1 MELERR
7 GVPTVSVFTTV
18 FASLAKSEA
27 EVLGLKDFRLVTV
40 RHPMETMS
48 QEEISRAANGI
59 VGEVVRGLVGDRGVG
74 GRSITGVRPEKEEFG
89 S

>member
-40 RHPMETMS
+40 SHPLDTMS
-48 QEEISRAANGI
+48 REEISKAANG
-59 VGEVVRGLVGDRGVG
+59 VVDEVARGLIGDRGISSHTSVG
-74 GRSITGVRPEKEEFG
+74 AGLKKAESG

>member
-48 QEEISRAANGI
+48 EEEISEAVNNI
-59 VGEVVRGLVGDRGVG
+59 VDEVARGLLGDRGVS
-74 GRSITGVRPEKEEFG
+74 GRNTTGD
-89 S
+89 

>member
-40 RHPMETMS
+40 RHPLDTMS
-48 QEEISRAANGI
+48 REEISKAANNI
-59 VGEVVRGLVGDRGVG
+59 VDEVVNVLVGDRGVS
-74 GRSITGVRPEKEEFG
+74 GRNTD
-89 S
+89 

>member
-1 MELERR
+1 M
-7 GVPTVSVFTTV
+7 PTVSVFTTV

-40 RHPMETMS
+40 RHPLEGMS
-48 QEEISRAANGI
+48 QEEISQAANHM
-59 VGEVVRGLVGDRGVG
+59 VDEVVRGLLGERGVS
-74 GRSITGVRPEKEEFG
+74 GRSIAAHSVEQGKPV

>member
-48 QEEISRAANGI
+48 QEEISEAVNKI
-59 VGEVVRGLVGDRGVG
+59 VDEVARGLLDDRGVSRRNTTEG
-74 GRSITGVRPEKEEFG
+74 
-89 S
+89 

>member
-1 MELERR
+1 MQLERR

-40 RHPMETMS
+40 RHPLDTMLE
-48 QEEISRAANGI
+48 EEISKAASNI
-59 VGEVVRGLVGDRGVG
+59 VNEVVSGLVGDRGVS
-74 GRSITGVRPEKEEFG
+74 GRASVGAGLKKAESG

>member
-1 MELERR
+1 
-7 GVPTVSVFTTV
+7 V

-40 RHPMETMS
+40 RHPLDNMS
-48 QEEISRAANGI
+48 REEISKAAGSI
-59 VGEVVRGLVGDRGVG
+59 VDEVARGLLGDRGVSG
-74 GRSITGVRPEKEEFG
+74 HTSASAGLKKAESG

>member
-18 FASLAKSEA
+18 FASLARSEA

-48 QEEISRAANGI
+48 QEEISEAVNNI
-59 VGEVVRGLVGDRGVG
+59 VDEVVRGLIGDRGVSD
-74 GRSITGVRPEKEEFG
+74 RNVTR
-89 S
+89 

>member
-40 RHPMETMS
+40 RHPLDTMS
-48 QEEISRAANGI
+48 REEISKAANS
-59 VGEVVRGLVGDRGVG
+59 VVDEVARGLVGDRGVSG
-74 GRSITGVRPEKEEFG
+74 HKSASAGL
-89 S
+89 

>member
-40 RHPMETMS
+40 RHPLDTMS
-48 QEEISRAANGI
+48 QEEISQAANSI
-59 VGEVVRGLVGDRGVG
+59 ADEVVRGFLGDRGVS
-74 GRSITGVRPEKEEFG
+74 GRNID
-89 S
+89 

>member
-40 RHPMETMS
+40 RHPLETMS
-48 QEEISRAANGI
+48 QEEISGAANRI
-59 VGEVVRGLVGDRGVG
+59 VDEVVRGFLGDRGVSS
-74 GRSITGVRPEKEEFG
+74 RNTD
-89 S
+89 

>member
-1 MELERR
+1 VELERR

-18 FASLAKSEA
+18 FASLARSEA

-48 QEEISRAANGI
+48 QEEISEAVNNI
-59 VGEVVRGLVGDRGVG
+59 VDEVVRGLIGDRGVSD
-74 GRSITGVRPEKEEFG
+74 RNVTR
-89 S
+89 

>member
-1 MELERR
+1 VELERR
-7 GVPTVSVFTTV
+7 GMPTVSVFTTV

-48 QEEISRAANGI
+48 QEEISEAVNNI
-59 VGEVVRGLVGDRGVG
+59 VDEVVRGLIGDRGVSD
-74 GRSITGVRPEKEEFG
+74 RNVTR
-89 S
+89 